1 MLWPAES
8 ASFGHMPS
16 LTILPDGRTIAIAP
30 QETILAAAIK
40 AGISHAHAC
49 GGAARCSTCRVW
61 ILEGIDACA
70 PRTPREA
77 ELAERL
83 GFDAALRLACQ
94 TQVAGDVTLRRLVL
108 DEADLDITNQLKRR
122 PSGRVGVAKD
132 VVVMFC
138 DIRGFTS
145 FSASLSAYDVMF
157 VLNRFFRQ
165 AGASIEEMDGS
176 IDNFI
181 GDAVMALFGIDG
193 DPEAPVKAVA
203 AALRMLE
210 GVDRLKPYM
219 EAMYGQSFD
228 VGIGLHYG
236 EAVIGS
242 LGTGKAEKLTAIGD
256 TVNIA
261 SRIEA
266 ANKESGTR
274 LLISEELYARTK
286 DEIVVADF
294 IRTKLRGTN
303 ERKTLYEVK
312 ALTPATN
319 ERLSRS
325 PDRAGAATSRFGGQ
339 DWEPVLDEAELPPGS
354 RKVVE
359 RDRFDILLIRTEKD
373 LFALN
378 NACPHLNLPF
388 NDSLLTEDQTGIVCR
403 WHQSCF
409 DLVSGRIRAWCAG
422 LDEHGLSKT
431 QPQLGRLNKNHREMV
446 PLPARIADG
455 KVWVALG

>member
-1 MLWPAES
+1 M
-8 ASFGHMPS
+8 
-16 LTILPDGRTIAIAP
+16 
-30 QETILAAAIK
+30 
-40 AGISHAHAC
+40 
-49 GGAARCSTCRVW
+49 
-61 ILEGIDACA
+61 
-70 PRTPREA
+70 
-77 ELAERL
+77 
-83 GFDAALRLACQ
+83 
-94 TQVAGDVTLRRLVL
+94 L
-108 DEADLDITNQLKRR
+108 DEADLEITNQLIRR
-122 PSGRVGVAKD
+122 PSGRVGIAKD

-138 DIRGFTS
+138 DIRGFTA

-165 AGASIEEMDGS
+165 AGASIEELGGS

-193 DPEAPVKAVA
+193 DPDAPVKAVA

-256 TVNIA
+256 TVNVA

-266 ANKESGTR
+266 ANKDSGTR
-274 LLISEELYARTK
+274 LLISEELHARIK

-294 IRTKLRGTN
+294 IRTKLRGTS

-312 ALTPATN
+312 ALTPAAN
-319 ERLSRS
+319 ERLSRN
-325 PDRAGAATSRFGGQ
+325 PNRGGAATTRFGGQ
-339 DWEPVLDEAELPPGS
+339 DWEPVLDEAELPPGT
-354 RKVVE
+354 RKGVE
-359 RDRFDILLIRTEKD
+359 RDLFDILLIRTEKD

-378 NACPHLNLPF
+378 NACPHLNLPL
-388 NDSLLTEDQTGIVCR
+388 NDSALTEEQTGIVYR

-409 DLVSGRIRAWCAG
+409 DLVSGRIREWCAG
-422 LDEHGLSKT
+422 LDEQGLSTT
-431 QPQLGRLNKNHREMV
+431 QPQLGRLHKNRREMV
-446 PLPARIADG
+446 PLPVRIADG
-455 KVWVALG
+455 KIWVALD